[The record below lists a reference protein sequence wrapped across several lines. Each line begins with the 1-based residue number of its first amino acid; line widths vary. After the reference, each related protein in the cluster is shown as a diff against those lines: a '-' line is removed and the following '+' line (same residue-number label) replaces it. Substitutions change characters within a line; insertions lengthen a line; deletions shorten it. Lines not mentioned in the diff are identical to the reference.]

1 MSNQRIGYY
10 YISAKNGKW
19 IKDIENIQKLVIYG
33 KNFRQSIENFAFRN
47 SSDDAKARELKAQGR
62 KIISLSIGEPD
73 FNTPEVITEAAIDAL
88 RKHETDH
95 YTPALGLDKLRQA
108 ICDFHKRKD
117 RIDLQKEQVATFAG
131 AKFALYSVFM
141 TLVDPGTRF

>member
-1 MSNQRIGYY
+1 M
-10 YISAKNGKW
+10 
-19 IKDIENIQKLVIYG
+19 IYG
-33 KNFRQSIENFAFRN
+33 KI
-47 SSDDAKARELKAQGR
+47 SDRVSKILPSGTLAMTQKARELKAQGR

-95 YTPALGLDKLRQA
+95 YTPALGIDKLQA

-117 RIDLQKEQVATFAG
+117 GIDLQKGASSDFAE
-131 AKFALYSVFM
+131 LNLRCIQS
-141 TLVDPGTRF
+141 L